1 MPFVFLVFDTLR
13 IYAVMHKNVLPAA
26 IVAILGI
33 AGFAFTIVCSELFYK
48 HDIKLSLDIRLP
60 QIGKC

>member
-13 IYAVMHKNVLPAA
+13 IYAIMHKNMIPAA

-33 AGFAFTIVCSELFYK
+33 TGFAFTIVCSELFCK
-48 HDIKLSLDIRLP
+48 HDIQLSLDIRLP
-60 QIGKC
+60 RIGKC